1 MDLAASRGRAG
12 AEAGAVSVAQ
22 IQAELGKGEVRP
34 AYLLAGSEPLLRD
47 DALDAIVRAV
57 LDAGPRDFN
66 LDRLEVGSA
75 TPGRL
80 EEALA
85 TLPVMAER
93 RLVVLRENEGRGAKL
108 DASWGAVI
116 EGWIA
121 SAEAEAGAVL
131 VVVCAKADKR
141 NKWVKAFRDP
151 AILVECEA
159 PKKARELA
167 NFLAGEAQAQG
178 IDLAPDAAALL
189 ADRVGPQLLLLRQ
202 EIEKAS
208 LLAGPGERVTRE
220 HVEAT
225 VAAVAEE
232 PIWDLTDAIGQG
244 RTADAVDLLAR
255 LLAQGAAPP
264 AILGALASHFRRL
277 VRVGH
282 GESVAGPPFVVKKL
296 TQQARR
302 YPARRL
308 VTCLRAIHRADVE
321 LKGASVMRSER
332 ALEQLVLGLAS

>member
-1 MDLAASRGRAG
+1 M
-12 AEAGAVSVAQ
+12 SVATLQ
-22 IQAELGKGEVRP
+22 KELGKGEVRP
-34 AYLLAGSEPLLRD
+34 AYLLAGGEPLLRD
-47 DALDAIVRAV
+47 DALEALEATV
-57 LDAGPRDFN
+57 LGGGPRDFN
-66 LDRLEVGSA
+66 FDRLEVPGA

-93 RLVVLRENEGRGAKL
+93 RLVLLRETEGRGAKL
-108 DASWGAVI
+108 DAAFGEVI
-116 EGWIA
+116 ERFLSG
-121 SAEAEAGAVL
+121 AEKDSPTVL
-131 VVVCAKADKR
+131 VVVSAKVDKR
-141 NKWVKAFRDP
+141 TKWVKAFRDP
-151 AILVECEA
+151 ALLVACEA
-159 PKKARELA
+159 PTRARELA
-167 NFLAGEAQAQG
+167 TFLAEEARRQG
-178 IDLAPDAAALL
+178 IDLDPEAASLL

-202 EIEKAS
+202 EIDKAS
-208 LLAGPGERVTRE
+208 LLAGPGETVTRR
-220 HVEAT
+220 HVEQT
-225 VAAVAEE
+225 VSAVAEE

-244 RTADAVDLLAR
+244 RTADAVDLLSR

-264 AILGALASHFRRL
+264 AILGALASHFRKL

-282 GESVAGPPFVVKKL
+282 GESVGGPPFVVKKL

-302 YPARRL
+302 YPSRRL